1 MKVIFLK
8 ELSGQGK
15 KGEIKDVSEGYAK
28 NFLIA
33 KGFARVATA
42 DIQAK
47 MQKEAREAEA
57 KKIKDIEKLQNLK
70 LGLEKRTFVV
80 KVKVGDKGQIF
91 GGVHE
96 KDIAD
101 VVGKKIGMPIDRGQV
116 ILDKAIKE
124 LGEHTAKF
132 KLGPNIL
139 ANIKVNVEAA

>member
-80 KVKVGDKGQIF
+80 KVKVGDKGRF
-91 GGVHE
+91 S
-96 KDIAD
+96 AAYT
-101 VVGKKIGMPIDRGQV
+101 KKILRMLLEKKSVCQ
-116 ILDKAIKE
+116 L
-124 LGEHTAKF
+124 TA
-132 KLGPNIL
+132 
-139 ANIKVNVEAA
+139 AR